1 MNEQEKPETIVIDT
15 NVFISA
21 LLSAEGASRL
31 IIRACLEACYQPLM
45 GVALL
50 AEYEDIMHREALFM
64 NCPIDVVK
72 RNELL
77 DAFLSVCEWTNVYYL
92 WRPNLRD
99 EADNH
104 IIELAV
110 AGNAKYIVTHNI
122 RDFKNAQLLFPNLLI
137 VKPEQLL
144 TSGKLIHRLSNK

>member
-1 MNEQEKPETIVIDT
+1 MNEQEKQEIVVIDT
-15 NVFISA
+15 NIFISA

-45 GVALL
+45 GTTLL
-50 AEYEDIMHREALFM
+50 AEYEDVMQREALFK
-64 NCPIDVVK
+64 NCPIDV
-72 RNELL
+72 
-77 DAFLSVCEWTNVYYL
+77 FLSVCEWTDIYYL

-110 AGNAKYIVTHNI
+110 AGNAKYVVTYNI
-122 RDFKNAQLLFPNLLI
+122 RDFKNAQLLFPNLFI

-144 TSGKLIHRLSNK
+144 T

>member
-1 MNEQEKPETIVIDT
+1 MNEQEKQEIVVIDT
-15 NVFISA
+15 NIFISA

-45 GVALL
+45 GTTLL
-50 AEYEDIMHREALFM
+50 AEYEDVMQREALFK
-64 NCPIDVVK
+64 NCPIDVIK
-72 RNELL
+72 KNELL
-77 DAFLSVCEWTNVYYL
+77 DAFLSVCEWTDIYYL

-110 AGNAKYIVTHNI
+110 AGNAKYVVTYNI
-122 RDFKNAQLLFPNLLI
+122 RDFKNAQLLFPNLFI

-144 TSGKLIHRLSNK
+144 T